1 MFYIKC
7 NSSLFLKKEPYKII
21 GALLYL
27 LISLTQKLNLKT
39 VVKYFNNAPPLK
51 LGANAYIMIKNTK
64 QDLPIYLSSLNKFF
78 YLYHQ
83 STLLHPHVHNH
94 KRRLL
99 NIFIDKYP
107 LYSF

>member
-39 VVKYFNNAPPLK
+39 VVKYFNNAPSQTWSK
-51 LGANAYIMIKNTK
+51 R
-64 QDLPIYLSSLNKFF
+64 IYYDKEYQTRSSHLSIVSN
-78 YLYHQ
+78 
-83 STLLHPHVHNH
+83 
-94 KRRLL
+94 
-99 NIFIDKYP
+99 
-107 LYSF
+107 